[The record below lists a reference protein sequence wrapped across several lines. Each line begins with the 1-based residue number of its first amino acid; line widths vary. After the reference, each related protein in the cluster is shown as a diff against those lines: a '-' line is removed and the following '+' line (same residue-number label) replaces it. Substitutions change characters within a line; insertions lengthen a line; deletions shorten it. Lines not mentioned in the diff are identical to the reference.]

1 MQTSPARSLVES
13 DPDAKPASGT
23 QARAPIARELADAL
37 AYEEDELTIRR
48 DFTPRPP
55 QRVEVEVSDA
65 DKTWKW
71 TRPRADHAGRFVGL
85 ALPTLDDAHLARFEH
100 DDVEAT
106 LEMAS
111 PFALQ
116 SRAAAIPLVTPT
128 RPTRPLRPVA
138 SDTFDRTSE
147 LLAVMVRR
155 PQVRAAAAFVLTA
168 IVAVAIAFFA
178 AR

>member
-1 MQTSPARSLVES
+1 MQTSPARALES
-13 DPDAKPASGT
+13 DESEPSGSGKQPRAAAST
-23 QARAPIARELADAL
+23 DL
-37 AYEEDELTIRR
+37 AYEEDELTVRR
-48 DFTPRPP
+48 DFTPKPP
-55 QRVEVEVSDA
+55 KRLEVEISDA

-85 ALPTLDDAHLARFEH
+85 ALPTPDDSHLAEFDH

-116 SRAAAIPLVTPT
+116 AREAAIPLVSPPRPARATT
-128 RPTRPLRPVA
+128 RV
-138 SDTFDRTSE
+138 TFGRTSE
-147 LLAVMVRR
+147 LLSIAVRR
-155 PQVRAAAAFVLTA
+155 PQVRAVAAFVATA
-168 IVAVAIAFFA
+168 IVAFTVAYLL